1 MSLTDPIADML
12 TRIRN
17 AIVSRHETVLVPA
30 SRTKISIA
38 KVLKEEGFIKDYEV
52 LKGNTP
58 QRVIKVHLSYGGKK
72 QPALT
77 GLQRVSKP
85 GLRVY
90 CQKGEIPRIYG
101 GLGIA
106 IISTS
111 QGVMTGQQA
120 WKKGLGG
127 EVLCNV
133 W

>member
-1 MSLTDPIADML
+1 MSLSDPIADML
-12 TRIRN
+12 TRVRN
-17 AIVSRHETVLVPA
+17 AITARHEFVLVPA
-30 SRTKISIA
+30 SRTKIAIA

-58 QRVIKVHLSYGGKK
+58 QRVIKIYLSYAGKK
-72 QPALT
+72 QSMLN

-85 GLRVY
+85 SLRVY
-90 CQKGEIPRIYG
+90 SRKGEIPRIYG

-106 IISTS
+106 IVSTS

-120 WKKGLGG
+120 WKNGLGG
-127 EVLCNV
+127 EVLCYV

>member
-17 AIVSRHETVLVPA
+17 AITSRHEFVLVPA
-30 SRTKISIA
+30 SRTKIAIA

-58 QRVIKVHLSYGGKK
+58 QRVIKIYLSYTGKK

-85 GLRVY
+85 GMRVY

-106 IISTS
+106 VISTS

-120 WKKGLGG
+120 WKKSLGG
-127 EVLCNV
+127 EVLCYA